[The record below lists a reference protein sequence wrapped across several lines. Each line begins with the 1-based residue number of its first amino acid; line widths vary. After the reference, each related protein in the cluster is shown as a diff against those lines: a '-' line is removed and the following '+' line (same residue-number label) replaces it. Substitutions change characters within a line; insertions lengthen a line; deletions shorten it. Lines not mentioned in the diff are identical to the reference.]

1 VLFGDNDRCGPPSG
15 ADGRSHLRLAT
26 AVTPH
31 ILSKVRSLL
40 SSAGSPVAA
49 RWTFIA
55 TIAALLPIMIVS
67 SFDFGVSWDEMDRH
81 TYGVKVWEFVRGL
94 RSRSSFAETGGHVY
108 PGLFDTICAAV
119 TSRVPGNLYELRHVV
134 NAIFGWIGAVYCGR
148 LAGRLFGPWS
158 AVFAAVLL
166 ALSPRYFAA
175 SMNNPKDL
183 PFAAMSVMALYY
195 ISTVSPRWPYVPP
208 TTGIKIALSLA
219 LALNIRVG
227 GLLYLGYFGL
237 LIAVLVIAER
247 QSHGRR
253 LADTAMRVAVI
264 ALAVLL
270 LGTLFWPWAG
280 GAPLTRPFEALLGAA
295 GYPWS
300 GLILYDRYAY
310 QAGELPWHYAPWW
323 FVISTP
329 PVVLAGTAFSLLFV
343 SSRPDA
349 LRRIGLWAVAV
360 FPVAAVIMT
369 GATLYDSV
377 RHLLFVYP
385 VLVVLA
391 VAGWSGMLDRSRPPW
406 VRGAAAVAAAAG
418 LVSIIVFD
426 VRFHPNQGVYFN
438 SVVGGP
444 RRAFARYEMDY
455 WGNCILQGVE
465 WAAKA
470 GRSFG
475 SPVRI
480 SGAPAHIVRLDAERF
495 PEVEF
500 TDASDNRHHMYIDMA
515 RGEIRSFRNL
525 LERPALYRVR
535 TPDGAV
541 LCTVAAGPA
550 FAELGLR
557 SPEAGQQAQPQ

>member
-1 VLFGDNDRCGPPSG
+1 MV
-15 ADGRSHLRLAT
+15 
-26 AVTPH
+26 V
-31 ILSKVRSLL
+31 
-40 SSAGSPVAA
+40 
-49 RWTFIA
+49 
-55 TIAALLPIMIVS
+55 LLPVMVLA
-67 SFDFGVSWDEMDRH
+67 SFDFGVSWDELGRH
-81 TYGVKVWEFVRGL
+81 TYGEKVWEFVRGL
-94 RSRSSFAETGGHVY
+94 RSRSTFAETGGHVY

-119 TSRVPGNLYELRHVV
+119 ESWLPGDRYVLRHVI
-134 NAIFGWIGAVYCGR
+134 NAIFGWIGVVYCGR
-148 LAGRLFGPWS
+148 LAARLFGPWS
-158 AVFAAVLL
+158 GVLAAVLL

-183 PFAAMSVMALYY
+183 PFAAMSVMALFY
-195 ISTVSPRWPYVPP
+195 ISTVSPRWPYVSPS
-208 TTGIKIALSLA
+208 TGIKIAVSLA
-219 LALNIRVG
+219 LALNVRVG
-227 GLLYLGYFGL
+227 ALLYVGYFGL
-237 LIAVLVIAER
+237 LMAALVVAER
-247 QSHGRR
+247 QTNWRR
-253 LADTAMRVAVI
+253 LADTAMRVSGI

-280 GAPLTRPFEALLGAA
+280 GAPLTRPFEALMGAA
-295 GYPWS
+295 GYPWN
-300 GLILYDRYAY
+300 GLVLYDQHEYPAT
-310 QAGELPWHYAPWW
+310 ELPWHYAPWW

-329 PVVLAGTAFSLLFV
+329 PVVLAGAAFSMLFV

-360 FPVAAVIMT
+360 FPVAVASIM
-369 GATLYDSV
+369 GSTLYDSV

-385 VLVVLA
+385 ALVVLA
-391 VAGWSGMLDRSRPPW
+391 VAGWSGMLHPSRPSW
-406 VRGAAAVAAAAG
+406 MRGGAALAAAAG
-418 LVSIIVFD
+418 LASLIVFD

-475 SPVRI
+475 TPVRI
-480 SGAPAHIVRLDAERF
+480 SGSPAHLVWLNAERF

-500 TDASDNRHHMYIDMA
+500 THASDERHHMYIDMA
-515 RGEIRSFRNL
+515 RGDVISFRKL
-525 LERPALYRVR
+525 LTRPALYRVR

-550 FAELGLR
+550 FRQLGVQ
-557 SPEAGQQAQPQ
+557 SPEARPQGTLQ